1 MHTIPA
7 YPDFAPISLEMAREI
22 SPFLV
27 QLPDGVSE
35 YCFAGLYLFR
45 ERYDYRVS
53 IRDCFLVV
61 SGRRHGKRFFLTP
74 CCSTGMDTIDEL
86 FMEHDFWKL
95 ISPAFIEQN
104 RAAIEAAGYAIEP
117 DRDNFDYLYL
127 RSDLATLSG
136 KKFHKKKN
144 HVNAFELTYPDHS
157 IKPLDPSTRA
167 DALEVLEHWVSRE
180 ENPEDTDYKAAR
192 EALELM
198 DQFDMTG
205 LVLYVD
211 GLPVAWTLAEM
222 VAGGRTAAVHFE
234 KARTDIRGAYQ
245 YINYAFAQSLPES
258 VEFVNREQDL
268 GDEGMR
274 QAKMTYRP
282 VGFVEKY
289 RVNKKNAS

>member
-7 YPDFAPISLEMAREI
+7 YPDFAPLSLEMAREI

-53 IRDCFLVV
+53 IRDRFLVV
-61 SGRRHGKRFFLTP
+61 SGERNGKRFFLTP

-86 FMEHDFWKL
+86 FREHDFWKL
-95 ISPAFIEQN
+95 ISPAFVEQN
-104 RAAIEAAGYAIEP
+104 RAAIEAAGYVIES

-136 KKFHKKKN
+136 KMFHKKKN
-144 HVNAFELTYPDHS
+144 HVNAFELTYPNHS
-157 IKPLDPSTRA
+157 IKPLDLSTRA
-167 DALEVLEHWVSRE
+167 DALSVLEHWVALE
-180 ENPEDTDYKAAR
+180 ENPGDTDYKAAR

-211 GLPVAWTLAEM
+211 GIPVAWTLAEM

-234 KARTDIRGAYQ
+234 KARTDFRGAYQ
-245 YINYAFAQSLPES
+245 YINYAFAQALPES

-282 VGFVEKY
+282 IGFVEKF
-289 RVNKKNAS
+289 RVNKKASS